1 MTTSAGT
8 MSAAKSTSLRD
19 SWSMTYVA
27 KYCAAA
33 SMAPV
38 ASACTTKAPSR
49 SRKARVR
56 HATANC
62 WRSECEGAS
71 TVSSG
76 TGRVRRSIHQQPSI
90 PTAMTAATPTPMTR

>member
-8 MSAAKSTSLRD
+8 IRAAKSTSLSD
-19 SWSMTYVA
+19 SWSITYVA

-33 SMAPV
+33 SIAPV
-38 ASACTTKAPSR
+38 ARAWITKAPSR
-49 SRKARVR
+49 RRNARVR
-56 HATANC
+56 HAMAN
-62 WRSECEGAS
+62 WRRSECAGAS

-90 PTAMTAATPTPMTR
+90 PSAMTSATPMAITR